1 MCSRN
6 LGLLLSILCVCNK
19 ESHRTMNVISLVICF
34 LWPLLVGG
42 IVGLAIALNLAR

>member
-34 LWPLLVGG
+34 LWLPLIAG
-42 IVGLAIALNLAR
+42 IVAIAMAINFAQ